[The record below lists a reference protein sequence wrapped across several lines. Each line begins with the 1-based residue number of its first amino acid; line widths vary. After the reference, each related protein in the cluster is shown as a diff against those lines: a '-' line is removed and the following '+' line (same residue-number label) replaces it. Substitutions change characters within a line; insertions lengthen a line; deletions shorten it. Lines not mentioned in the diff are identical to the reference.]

1 MKKDQILIPLPKSAF
16 LLVKCPNCGAER
28 VVFSHAKTVVKCP
41 NCGAELTRPTGGKAE
56 ILGEIVRRLD

>member
-28 VVFSHAKTVVKCP
+28 VVFSHSKTVVKCP
-41 NCGAELTRPTGGKAE
+41 NCGAELTRPTGGKAK